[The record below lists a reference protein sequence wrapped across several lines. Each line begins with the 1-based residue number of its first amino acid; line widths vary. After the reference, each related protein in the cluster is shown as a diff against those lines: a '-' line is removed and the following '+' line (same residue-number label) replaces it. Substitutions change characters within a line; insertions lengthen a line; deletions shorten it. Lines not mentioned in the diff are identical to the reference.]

1 MSMEVNKKNDMQT
14 NLTLSDEEVVL
25 AKKYILQYIDIV
37 RLEFDKKTIA
47 ENIYFMEKL
56 PNDDALHL
64 ISKAIVIMKNNG
76 AKSIDEFDK
85 LDSKL
90 KITSSEMNIEEG
102 TQKMNKLRQEENR
115 NQSKDRIQA
124 EIVKYFMFHEN
135 EDIRLFID
143 IIEHNWYEKIKLW
156 YCFIEEFVDW
166 EKFKK
171 LSWSYN
177 WEIKATDEQGRKFTK
192 ALVIDKATDTRWLL
206 VTSGNVT
213 IEQNEYEDISK
224 FNFPVETFFLYR
236 EDWKNRINVFS
247 MTDNIIA
254 Q

>member
-1 MSMEVNKKNDMQT
+1 MSMGVNKKNDMQIS
-14 NLTLSDEEVVL
+14 LTLSDEEVIL

-124 EIVKYFMFHEN
+124 EIVKYFMLHEDK
-135 EDIRLFID
+135 DIMNFLEISTN
-143 IIEHNWYEKIKLW
+143 NWYEEINLLN
-156 YCFIEEFVDW
+156 CSIEIFVDW
-166 EKFKK
+166 KSIGKENNYDLEMK
-171 LSWSYN
+171 S
-177 WEIKATDEQGRKFTK
+177 TDENGGKFTK
-192 ALVIDKATDTRWLL
+192 ILVIDKATGIRWIL
-206 VTSGNVT
+206 VTGWTEN
-213 IEQNEYEDISK
+213 IEEIEYEDMSK
-224 FNFPVETFFLYR
+224 FHFPAETLFIYR
-236 EDWKNRINVFS
+236 NNWKNHIKLF
-247 MTDNIIA
+247 IA
-254 Q
+254 N

>member
-1 MSMEVNKKNDMQT
+1 MEVNKKNDMQT

-56 PNDDALHL
+56 PSDDALHL

-143 IIEHNWYEKIKLW
+143 IIEHN
-156 YCFIEEFVDW
+156 
-166 EKFKK
+166 
-171 LSWSYN
+171 
-177 WEIKATDEQGRKFTK
+177 
-192 ALVIDKATDTRWLL
+192 
-206 VTSGNVT
+206 
-213 IEQNEYEDISK
+213 
-224 FNFPVETFFLYR
+224 
-236 EDWKNRINVFS
+236 
-247 MTDNIIA
+247 
-254 Q
+254 